1 LGAGGKL
8 SRIALIGGSAVEE
21 LPVSREIGPLETPYG
36 KSSEVFLIRLGDT
49 QVLFMPRHG
58 VEHSLPPHRVNYR
71 ANVWALKEL
80 EVERIVATN
89 AVGAINP
96 SMRPGDLVVPHDLI
110 DFTKL
115 RPTTFYDEPPVTHV
129 DVSQVYCPEVRRALV
144 EACREAGVRFWDH
157 GVLVC
162 TEGPRFETPAE
173 IRVFRLLG
181 ADLVGMT
188 GFPEPVLARELG
200 MCYATL
206 CFVSNM
212 AAGLQDRVSV
222 EEVLR
227 VGERV
232 RGEVVKVL
240 LEAIPKIP
248 ERRDCPC
255 VRALESARFGGRCC

>member
-1 LGAGGKL
+1 MGVGGRAG
-8 SRIALIGGSAVEE
+8 RVAIIGGSALEGF
-21 LPVSREIGPLETPYG
+21 PTAGEIGSVETPYG
-36 KSSEVFLIRLGDT
+36 RSSEVFVVEVSGLR
-49 QVLFMPRHG
+49 VLFMPRHG
-58 VEHSLPPHRVNYR
+58 VGHSLPPHRVNYR
-71 ANVWALKEL
+71 ANVWALKRL
-80 EVERIVATN
+80 GVERIVATN

-115 RPTTFYDEPPVTHV
+115 RPTTFYDEAPVTHV
-129 DVSQVYCPEVRRALV
+129 DVSQVYCPEVRRALI
-144 EACREAGVRFWDH
+144 EACREAGVRFWDR

-173 IRVFRLLG
+173 IRMFRLLG
-181 ADLVGMT
+181 ADIVGMT
-188 GFPEPVLARELG
+188 GFPEPILARELG

-227 VGERV
+227 MGEKV
-232 RGEVVKVL
+232 RGVVVKVL
-240 LEAIPKIP
+240 TEAIPKIP
-248 ERRDCPC
+248 ERRGCPC
-255 VRALESARFGGRCC
+255 VRALESARFGGQGC

>member
-1 LGAGGKL
+1 M
-8 SRIALIGGSAVEE
+8 EE
-21 LPVSREIGPLETPYG
+21 LPISREIGSIETPYG
-36 KSSEVFLIRLGDT
+36 ASSEVFVTEIGGI

-58 VEHSLPPHRVNYR
+58 AKHGLPPHRVNYR

-80 EVERIVATN
+80 GVERIVATN

-115 RPTTFYDEPPVTHV
+115 RATTFYDEPPVTHV
-129 DVSQVYCPEVRRALV
+129 DVSQVYCPEVRKALI
-144 EACREAGVRFWDH
+144 EACREAGVRFWDY

-173 IRVFRLLG
+173 IRMFRLLG

-227 VGERV
+227 IGEKV
-232 RGEVVKVL
+232 RGEIVKVL
-240 LEAIPKIP
+240 MKALPNIP
-248 ERRDCPC
+248 EHRGCPC
-255 VRALESARFGGRCC
+255 GRALESARFGGRGC